1 MGRLGTGRKNQ
12 LVIAFLE
19 FLSGL
24 QILDGNGL
32 FVRMDSRDIMA
43 YLHVHTEP
51 GEETLRCLKG
61 QVRPIGNHITDIVRQ
76 TTVGIGD
83 IPRALKNYDF
93 CLLI

>member
-32 FVRMDSRDIMA
+32 FVRMDSRDLMA
-43 YLHVHTEP
+43 YLHVHMEP
-51 GEETLRCLKG
+51 GEEALRCLEG
-61 QVRPIGNHITDIVRQ
+61 QIFRIGNYISDIVRQ
-76 TTVGIGD
+76 TAVGIGNK
-83 IPRALKNYDF
+83 L
-93 CLLI
+93 